1 VWLLCSAG
9 GILFAVSNDT
19 FSADD
24 FQRLC
29 DELASKDP
37 DLSFVVQTYGYPPL
51 WSRSNSYET
60 LVQIILEQQVSLA
73 SARAALEK
81 LRTRVKDITPE
92 NVALLTDEEFR
103 AAYFSRQKTS
113 YVKDLTERIL
123 SKQLDI
129 GALAAL
135 SNDEIRQRLLQVK
148 GIGHWTIDVYL
159 ILVLHRADFFPL
171 GDLAAVNAL
180 RLLKNLPK
188 GAPHEKLLD
197 MTMQWQPY
205 RSVGTMLLWHYYL
218 SSRR

>member
-1 VWLLCSAG
+1 M
-9 GILFAVSNDT
+9 
-19 FSADD
+19 
-24 FQRLC
+24 R
-29 DELASKDP
+29 
-37 DLSFVVQTYGYPPL
+37 YG
-51 WSRSNSYET
+51 
-60 LVQIILEQQVSLA
+60 
-73 SARAALEK
+73 
-81 LRTRVKDITPE
+81 D
-92 NVALLTDEEFR
+92 
-103 AAYFSRQKTS
+103 
-113 YVKDLTERIL
+113 
-123 SKQLDI
+123 
-129 GALAAL
+129 
-135 SNDEIRQRLLQVK
+135 RLLQVK